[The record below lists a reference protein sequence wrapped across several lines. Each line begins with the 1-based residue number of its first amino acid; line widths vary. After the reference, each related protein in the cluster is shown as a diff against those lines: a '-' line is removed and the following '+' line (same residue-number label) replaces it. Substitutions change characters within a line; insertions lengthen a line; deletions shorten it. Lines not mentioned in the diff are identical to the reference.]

1 MTERTFP
8 AHTEGRKSGGIT
20 IRLPFDPA
28 DAWGDRD
35 KWYVHG
41 TIDGRTYRGSVERI
55 GSGDR
60 GAAIDLG
67 PTWCRDPEVGPGHD
81 VTVVMRLEGP
91 QLDTIDPAFAE
102 ALRAEPAARRT
113 FESLA
118 TFYRK
123 DFADWVGSAKRDET
137 RERRITES
145 VALLREGRT
154 RD

>member
-8 AHTEGRKSGGIT
+8 AMTEPRKSGGIT

-28 DAWGDRD
+28 EPWGDRD

-41 TIDGRTYRGSVERI
+41 AIDGRTYRGSVER
-55 GSGDR
+55 SAD

-67 PTWCRDPEVGPGHD
+67 PAWCRDPAVGPGHE

-91 QLDTIDPAFAE
+91 QLDTIDPTFAA

-118 TFYRK
+118 SFYRK

-137 RERRITES
+137 RERRIAES
-145 VALLREGRT
+145 VALLKDGRT
-154 RD
+154 RS